1 MAGPGGADVI
11 LATSSPA
18 LWYATR
24 GTGAAALLLL
34 TASVV
39 LGVVHADRR
48 RPPGG
53 GRLLVESVHRTISLL
68 VVAVLAV
75 HVATSVLDSFAPI
88 RLVDAVVP
96 FGSAYRPIWVGLGA
110 VALDLL
116 LALTI
121 TSLLR
126 RRLGF
131 RAWRAVH
138 WLAYACWPVA
148 VAHGLGSGSDARATW
163 MLALTL
169 GCVAAVL
176 VATATRLASTGPGHR
191 ALRGGA
197 AAALAAAAIALALW
211 LPQGPLAHGWA
222 LRAGTPP
229 PLLASAAAPP
239 SLARPPTRVQG
250 FSAAL
255 TGVEHAGSAHDGG
268 AVVDLSMRLAPG
280 PGRLRVRLGGEALA
294 GGGVSLGTS
303 AVTLVHGATY
313 QGRIE
318 RLDGTTLE
326 SLVGT
331 PDGRALRL
339 GVDLSV
345 QGTAVSGRVTARPA
359 NGTAR

>member
-1 MAGPGGADVI
+1 MAGAGAGVI
-11 LATSSPA
+11 FAVGSPA

-34 TASVV
+34 TGSVV

-48 RPPGG
+48 QPPGG
-53 GRLLVESVHRTISLL
+53 GRLLVESAHRTISLL
-68 VVAVLAV
+68 VLAVLAV
-75 HVATSVLDSFAPI
+75 HVTTSVLDSFAPI
-88 RLVDAVVP
+88 RLLDAVVP
-96 FGSAYRPIWVGLGA
+96 FGSAYRPLWVGLGA
-110 VALDLL
+110 IALDLL

-148 VAHGLGSGSDARATW
+148 VAHGLGSGSDTRATW

-169 GCVAAVL
+169 SCVAAVL
-176 VATATRLASTGPGHR
+176 VAAGTRLASTGPGHR

-197 AAALAAAAIALALW
+197 AAAVAAAALALALW

-222 LRAGTPP
+222 RRAGTPP
-229 PLLASAAAPP
+229 QLLASTVAPP
-239 SLARPPTRVQG
+239 PIARPAARPPG

-255 TGVEHAGSAHDGG
+255 AGTERDGQAADG
-268 AVVDLSMRLAPG
+268 SAVVDLLLRLAPG
-280 PGRLRVRLGGEALA
+280 PGTLRVQLGGEALP
-294 GGGVSLGTS
+294 GGGVSLRTS
-303 AVTLVHGATY
+303 AVTLVRGATY
-313 QGRIE
+313 RGRIE
-318 RLDGTTLE
+318 RLDGGTLE

-331 PDGRALRL
+331 RDGRVLRL
-339 GVDLSV
+339 RV
-345 QGTAVSGRVTARPA
+345 AVSGQGTSLGGHMTARPA
-359 NGTAR
+359 TGSAR

>member
-1 MAGPGGADVI
+1 MIAAVD
-11 LATSSPA
+11 SPA
-18 LWYATR
+18 LWSATR

-34 TASVV
+34 TGSVV
-39 LGVVHADRR
+39 LGVVHAARW

-53 GRLLVESVHRTISLL
+53 GRLLVETAHRTTSLL
-68 VVAVLAV
+68 VLALLTV
-75 HVATSVLDSFAPI
+75 HVATSVLDNFAPI
-88 RLVDAVVP
+88 RLLDVVVP
-96 FGSAYRPIWVGLGA
+96 FGSAYRPLWVGFGA

-176 VATATRLASTGPGHR
+176 VAAGARLAGTGPGHR

-197 AAALAAAAIALALW
+197 AAGLAAAALALAIW

-222 LRAGTPP
+222 RRAGTPP
-229 PLLASAAAPP
+229 QLLASAAAPP
-239 SLARPPTRVQG
+239 PIARPADPPQG
-250 FSAAL
+250 FSASLAGAEREGL
-255 TGVEHAGSAHDGG
+255 TADGG
-268 AVVDLSMRLAPG
+268 AVVDLLLRLAPG
-280 PGRLRVRLGGEALA
+280 PGTLRVRLGGEALA
-294 GGGVSLGTS
+294 GGGVSLRTS
-303 AVTLVHGATY
+303 AVTLVRGATY

-326 SLVGT
+326 SLVGA

-339 GVDLSV
+339 RVDLGG
-345 QGTAVSGRVTARPA
+345 QGANMSGSVTARPA
-359 NGTAR
+359 IG